1 MSNYNWRNEKDLI
14 ARVLAGDERAEKQLE
29 TKAWDAYL
37 RGGSQGTYENPISI
51 ITGKWVMENFTSVL
65 KHAIKDRARVLS
77 HALLDINWLLV
88 NGFDTDV
95 DKCTIP
101 GVRETIEEIRE
112 LLAESEV
119 SDQ

>member
-1 MSNYNWRNEKDLI
+1 
-14 ARVLAGDERAEKQLE
+14 
-29 TKAWDAYL
+29 
-37 RGGSQGTYENPISI
+37 
-51 ITGKWVMENFTSVL
+51 MEDM
-65 KHAIKDRARVLS
+65 KRVLS